1 MRKNQKA
8 DRRRP
13 DFIVTMI
20 EGVSFYGTFGTFS
33 GEGKPLGGVGQ
44 PARKT

>member
-20 EGVSFYGTFGTFS
+20 EGVSFYGTFS